1 MKTAAA
7 YIRVSTDDQAEYS
20 PAAQLRL
27 IRAWA
32 ENNGFVVD
40 SEHVYVD
47 EGISGRRAEKR
58 PAFMRMIAAAKRK
71 PAPFDAILV
80 HRFDRF
86 ARSREDSVVYK
97 SMLRRDCGVQ
107 VISITE
113 SIEDDKFSV
122 ILEAMLEA
130 MAEYYSINLADEVRK
145 GMTEKA
151 RRGGRQTCAP
161 FGYRTIGGQLVPE
174 PTESALVVEIFR
186 RFVDGESYF
195 AIARWLNGI
204 GARTRNGC
212 NFQNRSVRYILRN
225 VTYIGKNAWTPKRER
240 DHSSGY
246 VTTENTI
253 ISDATHEPIV
263 SHELWDAAQQRI
275 EKLKIMY
282 PHSSQPTKHA
292 DWLSGIVRCP
302 YCGSVM
308 VRNIQGKYANG
319 APKIFWICNGYAHG
333 VCQHTNSCKDDALK
347 SIVINSILSLASD
360 NAQLLSAVQ
369 AARRKKSNP
378 FPAMLQ
384 KLDQQLARAAEA
396 YRNGVDTLEE
406 YTATKKAISVERARI
421 EAAERNELGM
431 DAVETE
437 KSIKRI
443 AETITS
449 TAEILASD
457 ADIAK
462 KHSSAHELI
471 ERVVFDRENMSA
483 FVVLN
488 EQIFMP

>member
-7 YIRVSTDDQAEYS
+7 YIRVSTEDQAEYS

-32 ENNGFVVD
+32 ENNGFVI
-40 SEHVYVD
+40 SPEHIYVD

-107 VISITE
+107 VISTTE

-151 RRGGRQTCAP
+151 RRGGRQTYAP
-161 FGYRTIGGQLVPE
+161 FGYRTVGGQLVPE
-174 PTESALVVEIFR
+174 PTEAALVVEVFR
-186 RFVDGESYF
+186 RFASGESYF
-195 AIARWLNGI
+195 AIARWLNDI
-204 GARTRNGC
+204 GARTRNGHP
-212 NFQNRSVRYILRN
+212 FQNRSVRYILRN
-225 VTYIGKNAWTPKRER
+225 ITYIGKNAWTPKREHT
-240 DHSSGY
+240 HSCGY
-246 VTTENTI
+246 VVSESTI
-253 ISDATHEPIV
+253 ISDATHDPII
-263 SHELWDAAQQRI
+263 SQELWDAAQQRI
-275 EKLKIMY
+275 ETLKIMF

-308 VRNIQGKYANG
+308 VRSIQGKYANG
-319 APKIFWICNGYAHG
+319 EPKVFWLCNGYAHG
-333 VCQHTNSCKDDALK
+333 VCQHTNSCKDSTLK
-347 SIVINSILSLASD
+347 AIVIDAITSLSSD
-360 NAQLLSAVQ
+360 NVQLLSAMQ

-378 FPAMLQ
+378 FPAMLE
-384 KLDQQLARAAEA
+384 KIDQQLSRAADA
-396 YRNGVDTLEE
+396 YRSGVDTLEE
-406 YTATKKAISVERARI
+406 YAATKKLLAEERARI
-421 EAAERNELGM
+421 EEAERKEMGM
-431 DAVETE
+431 DAAETS
-437 KSIKRI
+437 KALTRI
-443 AETITS
+443 AATITE
-449 TAEILASD
+449 TANILKSD
-457 ADIAK
+457 ASIEE
-462 KHSSAHELI
+462 KHSAAHELI
-471 ERVVFDRENMSA
+471 ERIVFDKDTHSA
-483 FVVLN
+483 FAILN
-488 EQIFMP
+488 EQAF

>member
-1 MKTAAA
+1 MKIAAA
-7 YIRVSTDDQAEYS
+7 YIRVSTEEQTEYS

-32 ENNGFVVD
+32 ENNGFAVD
-40 SEHVYVD
+40 SEHIYVD

-107 VISITE
+107 VISVTE

-151 RRGGRQTCAP
+151 RCGGRQTYAP
-161 FGYRTIGGQLVPE
+161 FGYRTVSGQLVPE
-174 PTESALVVEIFR
+174 PTEAALVVEVFR

-225 VTYIGKNAWTPKRER
+225 ITYIGKNAWTPKREH

-246 VTTENTI
+246 VITENTI
-253 ISDATHEPIV
+253 ISDATHAPIV
-263 SHELWDAAQQRI
+263 SHELWNAAQQRI

-302 YCGSVM
+302 HCGSVM

-319 APKIFWICNGYAHG
+319 EPKIFWVCNGYAHG
-333 VCQHTNSCKDDALK
+333 VCQHTNSCKDSTLK
-347 SIVINSILSLASD
+347 DVVINAISALATND
-360 NAQLLSAVQ
+360 AQLLSAMQ
-369 AARRKKSNP
+369 AARSRKNDP

-384 KLDQQLARAAEA
+384 KLDQQLARAADA

-406 YTATKKAISVERARI
+406 YAATKKMITEERARI
-421 EAAERNELGM
+421 EAAERREM
-431 DAVETE
+431 EIDATETGKALKRVATTISSVAGVLKE
-437 KSIKRI
+437 SSASID
-443 AETITS
+443 E
-449 TAEILASD
+449 
-457 ADIAK
+457 
-462 KHSSAHELI
+462 KHSAAHELI
-471 ERVVFDRENMSA
+471 ERIVFDKETSSA
-483 FVVLN
+483 FVILN
-488 EQIFMP
+488 EQVF

>member
-7 YIRVSTDDQAEYS
+7 YIRVSTEDQAEYS

-32 ENNGFVVD
+32 ENNGFVVV
-40 SEHVYVD
+40 SEHIYID

-58 PAFMRMIAAAKRK
+58 PAFMRMIAAAKHK

-107 VISITE
+107 VISATE

-151 RRGGRQTCAP
+151 RRGGRQTYAP
-161 FGYRTIGGQLVPE
+161 FGYRTVGGQLVPE
-174 PTESALVVEIFR
+174 PTEAALVVEVFR
-186 RFVDGESYF
+186 RFVSGETYF

-204 GARTRNGC
+204 GARTRNGHP
-212 NFQNRSVRYILRN
+212 FQNRSVRYILRN
-225 VTYIGKNAWTPKRER
+225 ITYIGKNAWTPKREH

-246 VTTENTI
+246 VATENTI
-253 ISDATHEPIV
+253 ISDATHDPLI
-263 SHELWDAAQQRI
+263 SQELWDAAQQRI
-275 EKLKIMY
+275 ETLKIMF

-319 APKIFWICNGYAHG
+319 EPKVFWVCNGYAHG
-333 VCQHTNSCKDDALK
+333 VCQHTNSCKDSTLK
-347 SIVINSILSLASD
+347 GIVIDAITSLASD
-360 NAQLLSAVQ
+360 NVQLLSAMQ

-384 KLDQQLARAAEA
+384 KIDQQLARAAEA
-396 YRNGVDTLEE
+396 YRSGVDTLEE
-406 YTATKKAISVERARI
+406 YAATKKLLSEERARL
-421 EAAERNELGM
+421 EEAERKEMGM
-431 DAVETE
+431 DAAETS
-437 KSIKRI
+437 KALTRI
-443 AETITS
+443 AATITE
-449 TAEILASD
+449 TANILKSD
-457 ADIAK
+457 ASIEE
-462 KHSSAHELI
+462 KHAAAHELI
-471 ERVVFDRENMSA
+471 ERIVFDKEAHSA
-483 FVVLN
+483 FAILN
-488 EQIFMP
+488 EQVF